1 MAWRA
6 GTDWAQ
12 GPAWPVLKCVGQ
24 GVEHVEGSRVSGSRP
39 AELSTRS
46 FFSWRSTEGPGAEP
60 GWGAPSSS
68 GQCLGPQLPAA
79 FPNKVLTLTGSE
91 PEEATGNCFEE
102 QLLSW
107 LRLAVPDP

>member
-1 MAWRA
+1 MQSRA
-6 GTDWAQ
+6 GERP
-12 GPAWPVLKCVGQ
+12 PARDSA
-24 GVEHVEGSRVSGSRP
+24 GSSQVADSDV
-39 AELSTRS
+39 
-46 FFSWRSTEGPGAEP
+46 
-60 GWGAPSSS
+60 
-68 GQCLGPQLPAA
+68 GPQLPAA